1 VTSLPAEQPG
11 GSVHEIHPALRHDYD
26 RAYVKR
32 YQLAM
37 DTHRGESLD
46 MLKILREEATPAAWG
61 PFTPEQ
67 RGSLRGLLDALD
79 RLIYDNVMETGEQS

>member
-1 VTSLPAEQPG
+1 MTSQPAEQPG
-11 GSVHEIHPALRHDYD
+11 GSVHEIHPALRHGYD

-32 YQLAM
+32 YQLVI

-46 MLKILREEATPAAWG
+46 MLKILRDEATPAAWG
-61 PFTPEQ
+61 LFTPEQ

-79 RLIYDNVMETGEQS
+79 KLIYDSAMETGEQT